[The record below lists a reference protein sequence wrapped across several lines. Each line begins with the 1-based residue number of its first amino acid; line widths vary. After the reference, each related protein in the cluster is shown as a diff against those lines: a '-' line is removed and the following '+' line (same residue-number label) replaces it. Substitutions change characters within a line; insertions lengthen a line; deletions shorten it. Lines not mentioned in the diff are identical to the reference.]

1 MAQHQVRRNV
11 AGCVDDLKTKD
22 KLLSSIHKISS
33 LLTKPISLD
42 RILTSIVKET
52 SQVFG
57 FTRLAI
63 FLVDRD
69 RNLLE
74 CRYIH
79 GFSPHDSERA
89 RRFPYRMDL
98 HDCVETRVAKW
109 GKTIFVRDYEEDLRV
124 TPVDLKVSRI
134 MRRVST
140 IAVPLKVKKDVI
152 GLITAD
158 KDDIRLAMTQK
169 DIAAFSTFA
178 NQASIVIENAR
189 LQEQNQKKI
198 KQLLTLQEISKKTSS
213 TFHLEKLFHVIA
225 ASALKITKATSSA
238 LFLVEDDGKHLAL
251 ASAKGF
257 DGAKGERH
265 GWKAG
270 LGLVGHVAQTGSPV
284 LVGNGHGH
292 GEHREVVPGMLSQLA
307 VPLSNDRRVI
317 GVLYVGSQE
326 RAAFSE
332 DDLKLLLIFAGH
344 TASLLR
350 NVKLYGQVMTERNF
364 RENILESSPNSV
376 VTIDLKKEITS
387 INKKTEEMFRIK
399 RRHVLGMPADAIFP
413 DDIAQVIELAID
425 HRAVV
430 DSKEIR
436 MERKDSG
443 VGVLGITSSL
453 LRNHQGD
460 LIGAMIIIRDLTEE
474 KKTEEL
480 IRRIDRLTSLGQ
492 LSAGI
497 AHEIRNPLSSINF
510 NVQLLAKKAAV
521 SDTAKSL
528 IADTQEG
535 IDRIRTLVKG
545 MLDFAKPS
553 LPALKND
560 SLLRVVQGSITLM
573 DSQLKENKVVVRCE
587 LPETLPEV
595 ILDAHQIQQVLV
607 NLLLNGMEA
616 MPEGGTIRIVGRV
629 IKGAKK
635 RCEQVMLQVTDQG
648 QGIAR
653 DDLSR
658 IFNPFFTTK
667 AEGTG
672 LGLSIVHKIL
682 EQHHA
687 TVDVVSDTNRGT
699 TFTLKFPVHHA
710 EEARCTATGF

>member
-1 MAQHQVRRNV
+1 MAQHQARRNEG
-11 AGCVDDLKTKD
+11 GCADDLKTKD
-22 KLLSSIHKISS
+22 KLLASIHKISS
-33 LLTKPISLD
+33 LLTRPISLD
-42 RILTSIVKET
+42 KILTSIVKET
-52 SQVFG
+52 SLVFG

-63 FLVDRD
+63 FLADRD

-89 RRFPYRMDL
+89 LRFPYRL
-98 HDCVETRVAKW
+98 AHHDCVETRVAQW
-109 GKTIFVRDYEEDLRV
+109 GKTIYVKNYEDDPRS

-140 IAVPLKVKKDVI
+140 IAVPLKIKKDVI

-158 KDDIRLAMTQK
+158 KDDINLSMTKK

-178 NQASIVIENAR
+178 NQASIIIENAR

-213 TFHLEKLFHVIA
+213 TFHLEKLFNVIS
-225 ASALKITKATSSA
+225 ASALKITRASSC
-238 LFLVEDDGKHLAL
+238 LLLLLDDEGKELTT
-251 ASAKGF
+251 ASVKGL
-257 DGAKGERH
+257 AKGEMEPRGLKVGVGII
-265 GWKAG
+265 GWVAKTG
-270 LGLVGHVAQTGSPV
+270 TPFLVDDVQSDPRY
-284 LVGNGHGH
+284 
-292 GEHREVVPGMLSQLA
+292 REIIKGVVSQLT
-307 VPLSNDRRVI
+307 VPLINDKRVV
-317 GVLYVGSQE
+317 GVLHVGSHE

-344 TASLLR
+344 TASLIK
-350 NVKLYGQVMTERNF
+350 NVRLYGQVMTERNF

-376 VTIDLKKEITS
+376 VTINLKKEISS
-387 INKKTEEMFRIK
+387 INKKTEEMFRI
-399 RRHVLGMPADAIFP
+399 RRKNVLGAKADTVF
-413 DDIAQVIELAID
+413 DEDIARIVDLAIE
-425 HRAVV
+425 HHAVV
-430 DSKEIR
+430 DSKEIQQ
-436 MERKDSG
+436 ERKEG
-443 VGVLGITSSL
+443 GAVFLGITSSL
-453 LRNHQGD
+453 LRNHQGN
-460 LIGAMIIIRDLTEE
+460 LIGAMVIIRDLTEE

-497 AHEIRNPLSSINF
+497 AHEIRNPLTSINF
-510 NVQLLAKKAAV
+510 NVQLLAKKVTV
-521 SDTAKSL
+521 SQTARNL

-553 LPALKND
+553 HPCLKND
-560 SLLRVVQGSITLM
+560 SLLRVVQGSIALM
-573 DSQLKENKVVVRCE
+573 DSQLKEKKVEVLCALQE
-587 LPETLPEV
+587 NLPEV

-616 MPEGGTIRIVGRV
+616 MPDGGTIRIGGRYE
-629 IKGAKK
+629 KGPKK
-635 RCEQVMLQVTDQG
+635 CGEHVVLQVMDQG
-648 QGIAR
+648 TGISR
-653 DDLSR
+653 EDLSR

-667 AEGTG
+667 PEGTG

-687 TVDVVSDTNRGT
+687 LVDVSSEKNRGT
-699 TFTLKFPVHHA
+699 TFTLKFPLHPV
-710 EEARCTATGF
+710 EETRCIDTES

>member
-1 MAQHQVRRNV
+1 MVQHQARRNV

-158 KDDIRLAMTQK
+158 KDDIRLAMTRK

-265 GWKAG
+265 RWKAG
-270 LGLVGHVAQTGSPV
+270 SGLVGHVAQTGSPV

-307 VPLSNDRRVI
+307 VPLSNDRRII

-413 DDIAQVIELAID
+413 DDIAQVIEWAID

-436 MERKDSG
+436 LERKDG
-443 VGVLGITSSL
+443 GAAVLGITSSL

-521 SDTAKSL
+521 SETAKSL

-553 LPALKND
+553 LPALKSD

-616 MPEGGTIRIVGRV
+616 MPEGGTIRIAGRL

-648 QGIAR
+648 QGIGR

-667 AEGTG
+667 PEGTG

>member
-1 MAQHQVRRNV
+1 MAQHQAHRNI

-42 RILTSIVKET
+42 KILTSIVKET

-63 FLVDRD
+63 FLADRD

-98 HDCVETRVAKW
+98 HDCVETRVAKR
-109 GKTIFVRDYEEDLRV
+109 GKTIFVRDYEEDPRV
-124 TPVDLKVSRI
+124 TAVDLKVSRI

-140 IAVPLKVKKDVI
+140 IAVPLKIKKDVI

-158 KDDIRLAMTQK
+158 KDDIRLAMTRK

-238 LFLVEDDGKHLAL
+238 LFLVEDDGKQLAL

-257 DGAKGERH
+257 DAAKKGQH
-265 GWKAG
+265 IWKIG
-270 LGLVGHVAQTGSPV
+270 SGLVGHVALTGSPI
-284 LVGNGHGH
+284 LAGNGHDH
-292 GEHREVVPGMLSQLA
+292 GGYREVVPGMQAQLA

-376 VTIDLKKEITS
+376 VTVDLKKEITS
-387 INKKTEEMFRIK
+387 INKKTEEMFRI
-399 RRHVLGMPADAIFP
+399 RRRYVLGMPAGAIFP
-413 DDIAQVIELAID
+413 GDIAQVIEGAID
-425 HRAVV
+425 RRTVV

-436 MERKDSG
+436 LERKDG
-443 VGVLGITSSL
+443 GAGVLGITSSL

-510 NVQLLAKKAAV
+510 NVQLLAKKSAV
-521 SDTAKSL
+521 SETAKSL
-528 IADTQEG
+528 IADTQVG

-553 LPALKND
+553 LPSLKSD
-560 SLLRVVQGSITLM
+560 SLLRVVQGSIGLM
-573 DSQLKENKVVVRCE
+573 DSQLKENKVEVRCE
-587 LPETLPEV
+587 LPDSLPEV

-607 NLLLNGMEA
+607 NLLLNSMEA
-616 MPEGGTIRIVGRV
+616 MPEGGTIHITGRV

-635 RCEQVMLQVTDQG
+635 RCEQVVLQVIDQG

-687 TVDVVSDTNRGT
+687 TVDVVSYTNRGT